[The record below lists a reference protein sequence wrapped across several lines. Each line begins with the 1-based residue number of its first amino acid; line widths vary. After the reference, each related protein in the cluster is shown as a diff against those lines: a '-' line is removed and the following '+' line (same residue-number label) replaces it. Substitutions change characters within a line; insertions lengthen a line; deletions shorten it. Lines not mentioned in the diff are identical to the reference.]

1 LAIERYFIEQGDMA
15 DTTDLADVVL
25 SGAVQNEV
33 LVRDGS
39 SQWVNQLLDT
49 ASMEDAAVTLAKIA
63 NAAANDK
70 LLGSGDSGSGSPY
83 VEITLGSGLTMTGT
97 TLSATGGGGAVDAVT
112 EDINQSSH
120 GFSVGDLLDHNGTIF
135 ILADSDDEAT
145 SDVQGVVSVNT
156 DSNNFEITYSGKITL
171 SGLTGGLQYYLS
183 GTAGAATSTEPT
195 EGNIV
200 APVYYAISTTVAIVN
215 VQRPI
220 QVTDS
225 NAPSITYTKTTS
237 DQLITGTTLTNVT
250 NLVFPV
256 VSGRYYRFSFS
267 YRASPARAL
276 DGIKIS
282 ITTPTFTAYNA
293 LVTSWFD
300 ASVQDPSI
308 RRGAFEASGDTYA
321 TPAEADKFGNDG
333 VSILLTAE
341 GVIKPSADGNV
352 QLQIAKRSDVG
363 GDLTI
368 GEGSNGILWDMGV

>member
-1 LAIERYFIEQGDMA
+1 MAIERYFIEQGDMA

-220 QVTDS
+220 QVTDTGGF
-225 NAPSITYTKTTS
+225 AEEIIRKTS
-237 DQLITGTTLTNVT
+237 DTIVSTTAFIDITDLSFSVVANGEYLWEAFMPYEAAFSGEGFGFGVNGPTSPTRVSGHAIADTGTGTQQAQ
-250 NLVFPV
+250 
-256 VSGRYYRFSFS
+256 SF
-267 YRASPARAL
+267 
-276 DGIKIS
+276 DGYDVDNIHAANRQAGGC
-282 ITTPTFTAYNA
+282 FM
-293 LVTSWFD
+293 
-300 ASVQDPSI
+300 
-308 RRGAFEASGDTYA
+308 EASGVFQNGSTAGTFQLRIRSESTSDITIRA
-321 TPAEADKFGNDG
+321 G
-333 VSILLTAE
+333 SILKVRRT
-341 GVIKPSADGNV
+341 N
-352 QLQIAKRSDVG
+352 
-363 GDLTI
+363 
-368 GEGSNGILWDMGV
+368 